1 MDSFNSLV
9 NNNLKTLKSDVILR
23 SVFTLSLVVYAGL
36 AAPSLPEAVLVLF
49 DNPFFRIVILGL
61 VMWNINDNP
70 SMSIML
76 AMVFVMVMNTL
87 AGKKLLE
94 KFELIDPQ
102 TNILPG
108 CLPITMSDILDAFE
122 GSSETLKQ
130 AMINA
135 GVPFNLKLDDSN
147 APHIATYLINHGYAL
162 SDSCSL
168 PSKTI

>member
-1 MDSFNSLV
+1 MEAFNSII
-9 NNNLKTLKSDVILR
+9 NNNLKTLKSDVLLR
-23 SVFTLSLVVYAGL
+23 SVFTLSLVLYAGF
-36 AAPSLPEAVLVLF
+36 AAPSLPGPVLVLF
-49 DNPFFRIVILGL
+49 DNPFFRIVILAL

-94 KFELIDPQ
+94 KFELLDPQ

-108 CLPITMSDILDAFE
+108 CLSITMSDILESFD
-122 GSSETLKQ
+122 GSSEILKQ

-147 APHIATYLINHGYAL
+147 APHIATYLINHGYSL